1 MPYHGPLKTHE
12 YGQNVMKAEHDQFP
26 IFEANQV
33 LSNRHLNQ
41 VFNYLDE
48 QNRLTRSNLI
58 GIGIVCGFELDYTT
72 APEAVIRLSKGIG
85 ISSEGYLICEADDI
99 ELSAYRPY
107 TLPNDIEYAPFEGY
121 PLWELFPNGE
131 PNTQVLNQPSGF
143 LNDKALLL
151 FLELKKAPLR
161 NCSPNNCDDKGSS
174 VTVTLRRL
182 LIKRTDLV
190 DIIAALHGLDAGLSS
205 ADLEDQLA
213 ERFNLPDLRLPNISV
228 PSTSLATSQQ
238 VLAAFHAVFS
248 SSGLAAKVGDALSAA
263 YRAFKPLVE
272 NDYPNDPF
280 EGFDAKFGFLNS
292 QPDSTEQ
299 VLFLPYYYDC
309 FDDLLAAY
317 DEFRWQAAELI
328 CLCGPP
334 ANWFPR
340 HLMVG
345 LLFPEAVADPG
356 HYRHRFLP
364 SPAVGACSEQA
375 RTLQQLF
382 TRLVEMVERFS
393 NNPPL
398 STGDATQQIK
408 ITPSR
413 LGSVALSE
421 KAIPYYYLQN
431 GNPPLY
437 RLWNPVLTRRGRAA
451 QNLGYR
457 AFEYA
462 SQAFVLEPLRFD
474 LESYNFLRIEGHL
487 GKPYQDVLENLL
499 LQKER
504 YRLPIQIMA
513 LRTGA
518 FDESGTID
526 LNEHACYFEDLLT
539 LYRAYQREILCASS
553 KALSALLNKN
563 IGRQVLAA
571 ESRIARLDWQP
582 GTLGALFTEK
592 YQGRDVCDLVDIGE
606 PPLMNAAIRS
616 VGYLYKFEHLLV
628 DDLAE
633 IDWSSLQKNTAGFK
647 QWTAE
652 IEKQRE
658 GDETAGELD
667 WKTLD
672 LVLKSMLDQCKLE
685 ALELIQEEWLRRVR
699 EVKKKRFL
707 NHFLQKHPGIRHK
720 AGVPIGGTFVLV
732 YHETAKTDA
741 EPAVA
746 AVNTVTAVASNV
758 ERLPASVANTR
769 ALSAVER
776 LRNNPAL
783 AADNDLQWL
792 LETVTGRPFRPE
804 IAASS
809 QANKLLDAIV
819 AKLPDGSVIA
829 DFYLPYLCC
838 SDCSPVQFVLPKS
851 PPTFDIEVGCTNPN
865 HQAEVSVIPLS
876 GKAPYRL
883 QLNDQAYEPL
893 SDKPL
898 ILNEG
903 VHRIR
908 IIDADDSESTARDIV
923 IAEPLRLLEPD
934 YRCTDADAYIAT
946 VQITGGTPPYSANG
960 EILSA
965 SVFVS
970 PPTASGQVLPVEVV
984 DRNQCSVRTELVFV
998 CEAECDLPCGGLSR
1012 RCAYRLWLQPPGPE
1026 TPYEVVRMTGNP
1038 IRFRFNGQDFEIGS
1052 EKVFADF
1059 TAANLNQSFEDTIGG
1074 AIKLLN
1080 ASIEEVLVQAF
1091 GEAGRERVI
1100 VAYEPD
1106 EMEPFAVL
1114 RIEHFVCERF
1124 SLEWSMSYAQP
1135 APVFDVSVRYSNES
1149 LADGNPFNGVII
1161 RDLRRNTETRIPAFD
1176 CSERN
1181 RCADGEFS
1189 RLCDEPDIRPTI
1201 AFESVGTNRMSFSVG
1216 IEGNASIPIVAWI
1229 WDFPSA
1235 RTSESV
1241 YAGEKVEV
1249 EFETLGSSARL
1260 TVITANGCHYV
1271 AERTLLLQ

>member
-58 GIGIVCGFELDYTT
+58 GIGIVCGFELEYATS
-72 APEAVIRLSKGIG
+72 PEAVIRLSKGIG
-85 ISSEGYLICEADDI
+85 ITSEGYLICEADDI
-99 ELSAYRPY
+99 ELSDYRSY

-131 PNTQVLNQPSGF
+131 PNTQALNQPSGF

-182 LIKRTDLV
+182 LIKRTDLA
-190 DIIAALHGLDAGLSS
+190 DIIAALNGLDAGLSS
-205 ADLEDQLA
+205 ADLENQLA

-248 SSGLAAKVGDALSAA
+248 SSGLAAKLGEALSAA

-292 QPDSTEQ
+292 QPDSAEQ
-299 VLFLPYYYDC
+299 VLFLSYYYDC
-309 FDDLLAAY
+309 FDDLLSAY

-334 ANWFPR
+334 AELFPR

-345 LLFPEAVADPG
+345 LLFPEAVAEPG

-364 SPAVGACSEQA
+364 SPAVGACTEQT

-382 TRLVEMVERFS
+382 ARLVEMVERFS
-393 NNPPL
+393 NKPPL
-398 STGDATQQIK
+398 TNDATQQIK

-421 KAIPYYYLQN
+421 KAIPYYYLQT

-451 QNLGYR
+451 QNLSYR

-474 LESYNFLRIEGHL
+474 LEPYNFLRIEGHL

-513 LRTGA
+513 LRTGE
-518 FDESGTID
+518 FDESGSVD
-526 LNEHACYFEDLLT
+526 LKEHACYFEDLLT
-539 LYRAYQREILCASS
+539 LYRAYKREISCASS
-553 KALSALLNKN
+553 KALSALLNKD
-563 IGRQVLAA
+563 IGRQALAA
-571 ESRIARLDWQP
+571 ESRIAMLDRQP
-582 GTLGALFTEK
+582 GTLGALFAEK

-616 VGYLYKFEHLLV
+616 VGYLYKFDQLLV
-628 DDLAE
+628 DDLIE
-633 IDWSSLQKNTAGFK
+633 IDWSSLHKNTAGLK
-647 QWTAE
+647 QWTVE
-652 IEKQRE
+652 IEKQRK
-658 GDETAGELD
+658 GDESAGELD
-667 WKTLD
+667 WNTLS

-685 ALELIQEEWLRRVR
+685 ALELIEEELLRRIH
-699 EVKKKRFL
+699 EIKKKRFL
-707 NHFLQKHPGIRHK
+707 SHFLQQHPGIRHK

-732 YHETAKTDA
+732 YHETSKTDA
-741 EPAVA
+741 KPAVSAVNNMA
-746 AVNTVTAVASNV
+746 AVTSNI
-758 ERLPASVANTR
+758 ERTPSSVANRR
-769 ALSAVER
+769 ALDAVER
-776 LRNNPAL
+776 LRSNPAL
-783 AADNDLQWL
+783 AVDNDLQWL

-804 IAASS
+804 IAVPSPWS
-809 QANKLLDAIV
+809 KLLDAV
-819 AKLPDGSVIA
+819 VGQLSDGSVIA

-838 SDCSPVQFVLPKS
+838 SDCAPIQFVLPKS
-851 PPTFDIEVGCTNPN
+851 PPTFDIEMGCTNPN
-865 HQAEVSVIPLS
+865 HQAEVFVIPLS

-883 QLNDQAYEPL
+883 QLNDQAYVPL
-893 SDKPL
+893 TDEPL
-898 ILNEG
+898 ILNAG

-908 IIDADDSESTARDIV
+908 IIDADDSESTVRDIV
-923 IAEPLRLLEPD
+923 IAEPLRLLEPE

-946 VQITGGTPPYSANG
+946 VQITGGTPPYSVNG
-960 EILSA
+960 ELLSA
-965 SVFVS
+965 NVFVS
-970 PPTASGQVLPVEVV
+970 SPTASGQVLPVEVV
-984 DRNQCSVRTELVFV
+984 DHNQCSVRTELVFV
-998 CEAECDLPCGGLSR
+998 CEAECDLPCEGLSR
-1012 RCAYRLWLQPPGPE
+1012 RCAYRLWLQAPGPE
-1026 TPYEVVRMTGNP
+1026 TSYEVVRLSGNP

-1161 RDLRRNTETRIPAFD
+1161 RDRRRNTETRIPAFD

-1201 AFESVGTNRMSFSVG
+1201 AFESVGTNRMSFSGG

-1249 EFETLGSSARL
+1249 EFEKPGPSARL

>member
-12 YGQNVMKAEHDQFP
+12 YGQNVMKAEYDQFP

-58 GIGIVCGFELDYTT
+58 GIGIVCGFELEYTT
-72 APEAVIRLSKGIG
+72 SPEAVIRLSKGVG
-85 ISSEGYLICEADDI
+85 ITSEGYLISQADDI
-99 ELSAYRPY
+99 ELSAYRSY

-121 PLWELFPNGE
+121 PLWELFPDGE
-131 PNTQVLNQPSGF
+131 PNTQALNQPSGF

-182 LIKRTDLV
+182 LIKRTDLA
-190 DIIAALHGLDAGLSS
+190 DIIAALNGLDAGLSS
-205 ADLEDQLA
+205 ADLENQLA

-248 SSGLAAKVGDALSAA
+248 SSGLAAKVGEALSAG

-292 QPDSTEQ
+292 QPDSAEQ

-309 FDDLLAAY
+309 FDDLLSAY

-334 ANWFPR
+334 TELFPR
-340 HLMVG
+340 HLMLG
-345 LLFPEAVADPG
+345 LLFPEAVAEPG

-364 SPAVGACSEQA
+364 SPAVGACTEQT

-382 TRLVEMVERFS
+382 ARLVEMVERFS
-393 NNPPL
+393 NKPPL
-398 STGDATQQIK
+398 TNDATQQIK

-413 LGSVALSE
+413 LGAVALSE

-437 RLWNPVLTRRGRAA
+437 RLWNPVMTRRGRDA

-462 SQAFVLEPLRFD
+462 SQAFVLDPLRFD
-474 LESYNFLRIEGHL
+474 LEPYNFLRIEGHL

-518 FDESGTID
+518 FEETGTVD
-526 LNEHACYFEDLLT
+526 LKEHACYFEDLLT
-539 LYRAYQREILCASS
+539 LYRAYKREILCASS

-563 IGRQVLAA
+563 IGRQALSA
-571 ESRIARLDWQP
+571 ESRIARLDRQP
-582 GTLGALFTEK
+582 GTLGALFAEK
-592 YQGRDVCDLVDIGE
+592 YRGRDVCDLVDIGE

-616 VGYLYKFEHLLV
+616 VGYLHKFEHLLV
-628 DDLAE
+628 EDLAE
-633 IDWSSLQKNTAGFK
+633 IDWPSLQQNMEGLK

-667 WKTLD
+667 WKALS

-685 ALELIQEEWLRRVR
+685 ALELIEEELLRRVR

-707 NHFLQKHPGIRHK
+707 SHFLQKHPGIRHK

-732 YHETAKTDA
+732 YHQTSKSEAKSGVSA
-741 EPAVA
+741 VKNVA
-746 AVNTVTAVASNV
+746 AAASTV
-758 ERLPASVANTR
+758 EGMQPSVAHTR
-769 ALSAVER
+769 AKAAADR
-776 LRNNPAL
+776 LKNNPAL
-783 AADNDLQWL
+783 ADDKDLQWL

-804 IAASS
+804 TAAPSNW
-809 QANKLLDAIV
+809 QKLLDAV
-819 AKLPDGSVIA
+819 VGQLPDGSVIA

-838 SDCSPVQFVLPKS
+838 SDCAPIQFVLPKS

-883 QLNDQAYEPL
+883 QLNDQAYVPL
-893 SDKPL
+893 TDKPL
-898 ILNEG
+898 ILNTG
-903 VHRIR
+903 AHRIR
-908 IIDADDSESTARDIV
+908 IIDADDSESIVRDIV

-934 YRCTDADAYIAT
+934 YQCPDADAYIVT
-946 VQITGGTPPYSANG
+946 VRITGGTQPYSVNG
-960 EILSA
+960 ELLSED
-965 SVFVS
+965 VFVS
-970 PPTASGQVLPVEVV
+970 PPTASGQMLPVEVV

-998 CEAECDLPCGGLSR
+998 CEAECDLPCEGLSR
-1012 RCAYRLWLQPPGPE
+1012 RCAYRLWLQAPGPE
-1026 TPYEVVRMTGNP
+1026 TPYEVVRLSGNL
-1038 IRFRFNGQDFEIGS
+1038 IHFRFNGQNFEIGA
-1052 EKVFADF
+1052 EKVFADV
-1059 TAANLNQSFEDTIGG
+1059 TAANLNQSFDNTIGG
-1074 AIKLLN
+1074 AIKILN
-1080 ASIEEVLVQAF
+1080 ASIEEVLVDEF
-1091 GEAGRERVI
+1091 GEAGRGRLI
-1100 VAYEPD
+1100 VSYEPD
-1106 EMEPFAVL
+1106 EKEPFSVL

-1124 SLEWSMSYAQP
+1124 SLEWAMSYGQP
-1135 APVFDVSVRYSNES
+1135 APVFDISVRYSNEP
-1149 LADGNPFNGVII
+1149 LPNGNAFNGVII
-1161 RDLRRNTETRIPAFD
+1161 RDRRRNTETRIPAFD

-1181 RCADGEFS
+1181 QCVDGEFR
-1189 RLCDEPDIRPTI
+1189 RLCDGPDIRPTI
-1201 AFESVGTNRMSFSVG
+1201 TFESVGTNLMSFSGGV
-1216 IEGNASIPIVAWI
+1216 EGRASPPIIAWI

-1235 RTSESV
+1235 RTSESL

-1249 EFETLGSSARL
+1249 GFESLGPSARL

-1271 AERTLLLQ
+1271 TERTLLLR

>member
-1 MPYHGPLKTHE
+1 MPCHGPLKTHE

-72 APEAVIRLSKGIG
+72 APEPTIRLSKGIG
-85 ISSEGYLICEADDI
+85 ITSEGYLISEADDI
-99 ELSAYRPY
+99 ELRAYRPY
-107 TLPNDIEYAPFEGY
+107 TLPNDIKYEPFEGY

-131 PNTQVLNQPSGF
+131 PNTQALNQPSGF
-143 LNDKALLL
+143 LHDKALLL

-161 NCSPNNCDDKGSS
+161 NCSPNNCDDKGAS

-182 LIKRTDLV
+182 LIKRTDLA
-190 DIIAALHGLDAGLSS
+190 DIIAALNGLDAGLSS

-248 SSGLAAKVGDALSAA
+248 SSGLAAKVGEALSAA

-280 EGFDAKFGFLNS
+280 EDFDAKFGFLNS
-292 QPDSTEQ
+292 QPDSPEQ

-334 ANWFPR
+334 AELFPR
-340 HLMVG
+340 HLMLG
-345 LLFPEAVADPG
+345 LLFPEAVAEPG

-364 SPAVGACSEQA
+364 SPAVGTCTEQT

-382 TRLVEMVERFS
+382 ARLVEMIERFS

-398 STGDATQQIK
+398 TNDATQQIK
-408 ITPSR
+408 ITPSC
-413 LGSVALSE
+413 LDSVALSE

-431 GNPPLY
+431 GNPSLY
-437 RLWNPVLTRRGRAA
+437 LLWNPVLTRRGRAA
-451 QNLGYR
+451 QNLSYR

-462 SQAFVLEPLRFD
+462 SQPYVLEPLRFD
-474 LESYNFLRIEGHL
+474 LEPYNFLRIEGHL

-504 YRLPIQIMA
+504 YRLPIQIIA
-513 LRTGA
+513 LRTGV
-518 FDESGTID
+518 FDEIGSVD
-526 LNEHACYFEDLLT
+526 LKEHSCYFEDLLT
-539 LYRAYQREILCASS
+539 LYRAYKREILCASS
-553 KALSALLNKN
+553 KARSALLNKD
-563 IGRQVLAA
+563 IGRQALAA
-571 ESRIARLDWQP
+571 ETHMARLDRQP
-582 GTLGALFTEK
+582 GTLGVLFAEK

-616 VGYLYKFEHLLV
+616 VGYLYKFEQLLV

-633 IDWSSLQKNTAGFK
+633 IDWLSLRQNAVGFK

-652 IEKQRE
+652 IEKQRK
-658 GDETAGELD
+658 GDESAGELD
-667 WKTLD
+667 WNTLY

-685 ALELIQEEWLRRVR
+685 ALELIEEELLRRIR

-707 NHFLQKHPGIRHK
+707 SHFLQKHPGIRHK

-732 YHETAKTDA
+732 YHETSKPDAKASISTA
-741 EPAVA
+741 
-746 AVNTVTAVASNV
+746 NHFTAVASNA
-758 ERLPASVANTR
+758 ERIPASVTNAR
-769 ALSAVER
+769 ALAAAER

-783 AADNDLQWL
+783 VADDDLQWL
-792 LETVTGRPFRPE
+792 LETVTGRPFQPE
-804 IAASS
+804 IVATSHW
-809 QANKLLDAIV
+809 NKLLDAV
-819 AKLPDGSVIA
+819 VGQLPDGSIIA

-838 SDCSPVQFVLPKS
+838 SDCAPVQFVLPKS
-851 PPTFDIEVGCTNPN
+851 PPTFELEIGCTNPN

-876 GKAPYRL
+876 GKAPYQL

-893 SDKPL
+893 TDKPL

-908 IIDADDSESTARDIV
+908 IIDADDSESIVRDIV

-934 YRCTDADAYIAT
+934 YQCTDADAYIAT
-946 VQITGGTPPYSANG
+946 VRITGGTPPYSVNG
-960 EILSA
+960 ELFSED
-965 SVFVS
+965 VFIS
-970 PPTASGQVLPVEVV
+970 PPTASGQALPVEVV

-1012 RCAYRLWLQPPGPE
+1012 RCAYRLWLQAPGSE
-1026 TPYEVVRMTGNP
+1026 TPYEVVRPSGNL
-1038 IRFRFNGQDFEIGS
+1038 IRFRFNGQDFEIDS
-1052 EKVFADF
+1052 EKVFADV
-1059 TAANLNQSFEDTIGG
+1059 TAANLNQSFENTIGG
-1074 AIKLLN
+1074 AIKILN
-1080 ASIEEVLVQAF
+1080 ALIEEVLVDEF
-1091 GEAGRERVI
+1091 GEAGRGRLI
-1100 VAYEPD
+1100 VSYEPD
-1106 EMEPFAVL
+1106 EKDPFSVL
-1114 RIEHFVCERF
+1114 RIEHFICERF

-1135 APVFDVSVRYSNES
+1135 APVFDISVRYSNEP
-1149 LADGNPFNGVII
+1149 LPNGNTFNGVII
-1161 RDLRRNTETRIPAFD
+1161 RDRRRNTESRIPAFD

-1181 RCADGEFS
+1181 QCVDGEFR
-1189 RLCDEPDIRPTI
+1189 RLCDGPDIRPTI
-1201 AFESVGTNRMSFSVG
+1201 AFESLGTNRISFSG
-1216 IEGNASIPIVAWI
+1216 SIEGRASPPIVAWI
-1229 WDFPSA
+1229 WDFPSS
-1235 RTSESV
+1235 RTSEPL

-1249 EFETLGSSARL
+1249 EFEKPGPSVRL

-1271 AERTLLLQ
+1271 AERTLLLR